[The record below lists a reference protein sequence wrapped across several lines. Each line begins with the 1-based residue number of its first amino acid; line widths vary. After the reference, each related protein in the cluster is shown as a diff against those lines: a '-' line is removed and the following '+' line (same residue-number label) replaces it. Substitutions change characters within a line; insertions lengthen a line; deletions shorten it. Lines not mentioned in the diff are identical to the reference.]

1 MNFQNIP
8 RDDKTVKKAI
18 LPKRGTF
25 SFFDYKAIEPRLVA
39 YYTAK
44 LGYPQFAEQIIA
56 GIDPYT
62 AVARM
67 VTGKEEVTAEER
79 QVWKRVF
86 LAILYGA
93 GPKRIRE
100 TWIEETKTEI
110 SMAEARRIYNKFHT
124 NWPAV
129 KALQSAVIRQHEKNG
144 HIKSVAGRHL
154 HMEEFGDYKLA
165 NKLIQGSAFDVMLD
179 ALLRI
184 DAWLREH
191 PEIES
196 RMVSTIHDEIMF
208 DGPESEIELL
218 HREIPRLMVHEEVDE
233 VVPIL
238 VDHEVS
244 LTNWGEK
251 IDYDEWKEAR
261 GEGHVALG

>member
-1 MNFQNIP
+1 MK
-8 RDDKTVKKAI
+8 RAI
-18 LPKRGTF
+18 LPKRGAF

-39 YYTAK
+39 YYTSK
-44 LGYPQFAEQIIA
+44 LGHDDFRQQILA
-56 GIDPYT
+56 GVDPYT
-62 AVARM
+62 AVAKL
-67 VTGKEEVTAEER
+67 VTGKDEVTPEER

-110 SMAEARRIYNKFHT
+110 TLAEAKRIYKQFHAS
-124 NWPAV
+124 WPAV
-129 KALQSAVIRQHEKNG
+129 RALQDSVIGIHESRG
-144 HIKSVAGRHL
+144 HIRSIIGRHL

-165 NKLIQGSAFDVMLD
+165 NKLIQGSAADIMKQ
-179 ALLRI
+179 ALLRV

-196 RMVSTIHDEIMF
+196 RMVSVIHDEIIF
-208 DGPESEIELL
+208 DGPEHEVEIL
-218 HREIPRLMVHEEVDE
+218 HEAIPPLMVDATVHE
-233 VVPIL
+233 VVPIE

-244 LTNWGEK
+244 TSTWADKVSYE
-251 IDYDEWKEAR
+251 EWKETVGDGIRIA
-261 GEGHVALG
+261 A